1 MTPDVMGVSFGR
13 MVPESRRVETGGGES
28 VGGVVVDGGRGRPWP
43 VLEV

>member
-1 MTPDVMGVSFGR
+1 MPGVMDMSFVR
-13 MVPESRRVETGGGES
+13 MVPESERTETGGGET